1 MARLQVFLLSALF
14 ILTSF
19 SGLQQAL
26 FSEEEASSL
35 GHPEEVRL
43 VAGNQ
48 SHIAWNYTTYDL
60 NIGADID
67 DLMLVD
73 WWKNPTNRSMYL
85 LTENGDSLRYSPLN
99 NQFALQGDFLFM
111 EVDDNGTLLNE
122 IIIPRRH
129 FYNNLNQI
137 YNAGYQDR
145 YSRGGLESMAVFDH
159 SIIFSGVFQ
168 YESVNNQGGHVQQLF
183 DVNFSSGGTTYA
195 SAVVFIKVNR
205 TTFLTEDSIIF
216 ETSFFGGSYP
226 CKVASVSNSVSNDS
240 SVRFKFR
247 LGHTYRNPNNY
258 CSGIVVN
265 GTTESSMGHSIHFS
279 DFSISIDESFSSINS
294 RTMPRLNYYTSL
306 YDDYVYNTVET
317 FSGIGDDDTH
327 SVVNHEAC
335 DAYGNVMRI
344 DNNLTAVACTRP
356 NLQSSSLFSYNHS
369 ILLLNVSN
377 STIWEVSLGERGDSS
392 PATLRMIDGD
402 RLLVMSR
409 CSPNTPCNE
418 YGAISTTDTQMII
431 DFFSGMNRSIGL
443 TQGIEIID
451 SAVYSSSLFDD
462 SEVVMHDLWR
472 GPGLIPNI
480 NSKGIEFLIGD
491 LDQDSEP
498 DFLDDYPADFTQQRD
513 TDLDG
518 FGDNGS
524 GVLGD
529 DCPEQFGTS
538 HIDKLGCL
546 DSDSD
551 GVSDQG
557 DTFPLNPDQ
566 TDDSDSDG
574 YGDNSFGSLGDAC
587 PTIYGTSSRNETYGC
602 PDADFDGWADSQDHF
617 PNESSQWKDSDGD
630 GYGDEFNGFEGD
642 DCIIT
647 AGTSYVDRFGCLDT
661 DSDGVSDKNDAFPNN
676 PTQTDDRDGDGYG
689 DNQSENATHI
699 DRFPSDTTQW
709 NDTDG
714 DGYGDNQNGNLPD
727 RFPNDPNRWQDSDR
741 DGVADEEDAFPDDAT
756 QDTDSDGDGYGDN
769 AAGNRGDTF
778 PNDPDEWDDTDGDD
792 VGNNEDAFP
801 FDPSQTTDADGD
813 GFGDNPRGT
822 GADKFP
828 EDSTQWSD
836 IDGDGYGDNAEGTT
850 PDAFIADPTQWS
862 DIDGDGYGDNPTGR
876 LADAFPNDPTQ
887 WEDLDG
893 DGFGDNLSGNNPD
906 PYLFD
911 FDNDG
916 YNDSIDPLPK
926 LASPGDLDNDGV
938 LDENDAFPE
947 DYREWADADGD
958 GEGDNADTD
967 DDNDG
972 WTDTD
977 EVRQGTDPFSSSS
990 QPIDGFEVIIPG
1002 TQVSLGAW
1010 DLIGIFGGVPVFI
1023 WIAIGFATRNGR
1035 TARYEEMLR
1044 GAQSVEDL
1052 EHISGMWEYSLMMR
1066 MLGPHQ
1072 GIRLE
1077 RLRADLEYEFLG
1089 HRRTSTLVDEYD
1101 QTEHVEKAL
1110 PGLEQAVAQEPM
1122 ETQQPPQSV
1131 AVSTNVLTADTAA
1144 QRADENGYEWFTM
1157 DDGMNFYRTVG
1168 SGAEWVKFEN

>member
-1 MARLQVFLLSALF
+1 MRIAPLLIALFLTSVTSVDQLSSFSVENKTAFHSTTSANYNLTLTPTEITNLDSRLILNTDGVDSLLLNDGEYMVLRDTMNSGGLFGNLTSSEARNSYEFYDSLSNFYMFQDLSWTHYSSEGWEGKIYSFNNEIFLLTTVDCNSASIVYQGNGTF
-14 ILTSF
+14 CSYKGTPTDDTILVVHVLNLSHSTPLQDEYVFYNEDCGRRFGSNATNYRYNDVEIVDYHLSVKGNAIHLGIAQNQAYVSNTEYYGGVISNCKMSFNGTSLITLPTNEGQITWDHIEINR
-19 SGLQQAL
+19 STHQASINNIQDSNQVNPLIKLQMGNHAM
-26 FSEEEASSL
+26 FFNGGGAASEVV
-35 GHPEEVRL
+35 GC
-43 VAGNQ
+43 
-48 SHIAWNYTTYDL
+48 YDL
-60 NIGADID
+60 QSQSISYVNHRASILKENFGVGVDYQLIYSHEGQRGPKLIDSTCQVIQNFTDFGSNII
-67 DLMLVD
+67 
-73 WWKNPTNRSMYL
+73 NYR
-85 LTENGDSLRYSPLN
+85 
-99 NQFALQGDFLFM
+99 
-111 EVDDNGTLLNE
+111 
-122 IIIPRRH
+122 
-129 FYNNLNQI
+129 
-137 YNAGYQDR
+137 
-145 YSRGGLESMAVFDH
+145 
-159 SIIFSGVFQ
+159 
-168 YESVNNQGGHVQQLF
+168 
-183 DVNFSSGGTTYA
+183 
-195 SAVVFIKVNR
+195 
-205 TTFLTEDSIIF
+205 
-216 ETSFFGGSYP
+216 
-226 CKVASVSNSVSNDS
+226 SVSNTNGIEMLFCHEDTFRGDLFGVPLQKYQPIRITINSTGNLTNYEIGEPDERFCQGLNIEHHSNSVQNTLSN
-240 SVRFKFR
+240 
-247 LGHTYRNPNNY
+247 
-258 CSGIVVN
+258 VN
-265 GTTESSMGHSIHFS
+265 GWYVWATDSDIDGHPDFMDAFPFEPTQNSDFDNDGYGDNLMGIEGDGCPSTFGNSSM
-279 DFSISIDESFSSINS
+279 
-294 RTMPRLNYYTSL
+294 
-306 YDDYVYNTVET
+306 
-317 FSGIGDDDTH
+317 
-327 SVVNHEAC
+327 
-335 DAYGNVMRI
+335 
-344 DNNLTAVACTRP
+344 
-356 NLQSSSLFSYNHS
+356 
-369 ILLLNVSN
+369 
-377 STIWEVSLGERGDSS
+377 
-392 PATLRMIDGD
+392 
-402 RLLVMSR
+402 
-409 CSPNTPCNE
+409 
-418 YGAISTTDTQMII
+418 
-431 DFFSGMNRSIGL
+431 
-443 TQGIEIID
+443 
-451 SAVYSSSLFDD
+451 
-462 SEVVMHDLWR
+462 
-472 GPGLIPNI
+472 
-480 NSKGIEFLIGD
+480 
-491 LDQDSEP
+491 DQW
-498 DFLDDYPADFTQQRD
+498 
-513 TDLDG
+513 
-518 FGDNGS
+518 
-524 GVLGD
+524 
-529 DCPEQFGTS
+529 
-538 HIDKLGCL
+538 GCL
-546 DSDSD
+546 DSDGDGWSD
-551 GVSDQG
+551 ERDDFPRENTQWN
-557 DTFPLNPDQ
+557 DT
-566 TDDSDSDG
+566 DSDG
-574 YGDNSFGSLGDAC
+574 YGDNLIGFMGDNC
-587 PTIYGTSSRNETYGC
+587 PTIFGESSRNNTYGC
-602 PDADFDGWADSQDHF
+602 TDADFDGWADSQDHF
-617 PNESSQWKDSDGD
+617 PNESSQWRDSDGD

-642 DCIIT
+642 DCILT
-647 AGTSYVDRFGCLDT
+647 PGTSYLDRFGCLDT

-676 PTQTDDRDGDGYG
+676 PSQTDDRDGDGYG
-689 DNQSENATHI
+689 DNQSEYATQV

-727 RFPNDPNRWQDSDR
+727 RFPNDPSRWQDSDH
-741 DGVADEEDAFPDDAT
+741 DGVADEDDAFPDDAT

-778 PNDPDEWDDTDGDD
+778 PNDPNEWDDTDGDD

-828 EDSTQWSD
+828 EDATQWSD
-836 IDGDGYGDNAEGTT
+836 IDGDGYGDNMEGTT

-862 DIDGDGYGDNPTGR
+862 DVDGDGYGDNPTGR

-1044 GAQSVEDL
+1044 GAESVDDL
-1052 EHISGMWEYSLMMR
+1052 ERISGMWEYSLMMR

-1110 PGLEQAVAQEPM
+1110 PGLEQAVAHEPM
-1122 ETQQPPQSV
+1122 ETEQPIQ
-1131 AVSTNVLTADTAA
+1131 TNATGIVPSADTPA
-1144 QRADENGYEWFTM
+1144 QRSDENGYEWFTT
-1157 DDGMNFYRTVG
+1157 DEGTNFYRTVG

>member
-1 MARLQVFLLSALF
+1 
-14 ILTSF
+14 
-19 SGLQQAL
+19 
-26 FSEEEASSL
+26 
-35 GHPEEVRL
+35 
-43 VAGNQ
+43 
-48 SHIAWNYTTYDL
+48 
-60 NIGADID
+60 
-67 DLMLVD
+67 
-73 WWKNPTNRSMYL
+73 
-85 LTENGDSLRYSPLN
+85 
-99 NQFALQGDFLFM
+99 
-111 EVDDNGTLLNE
+111 
-122 IIIPRRH
+122 
-129 FYNNLNQI
+129 
-137 YNAGYQDR
+137 
-145 YSRGGLESMAVFDH
+145 
-159 SIIFSGVFQ
+159 
-168 YESVNNQGGHVQQLF
+168 
-183 DVNFSSGGTTYA
+183 
-195 SAVVFIKVNR
+195 
-205 TTFLTEDSIIF
+205 
-216 ETSFFGGSYP
+216 
-226 CKVASVSNSVSNDS
+226 
-240 SVRFKFR
+240 
-247 LGHTYRNPNNY
+247 
-258 CSGIVVN
+258 
-265 GTTESSMGHSIHFS
+265 
-279 DFSISIDESFSSINS
+279 
-294 RTMPRLNYYTSL
+294 
-306 YDDYVYNTVET
+306 
-317 FSGIGDDDTH
+317 
-327 SVVNHEAC
+327 
-335 DAYGNVMRI
+335 
-344 DNNLTAVACTRP
+344 
-356 NLQSSSLFSYNHS
+356 
-369 ILLLNVSN
+369 
-377 STIWEVSLGERGDSS
+377 
-392 PATLRMIDGD
+392 
-402 RLLVMSR
+402 
-409 CSPNTPCNE
+409 
-418 YGAISTTDTQMII
+418 
-431 DFFSGMNRSIGL
+431 
-443 TQGIEIID
+443 
-451 SAVYSSSLFDD
+451 
-462 SEVVMHDLWR
+462 
-472 GPGLIPNI
+472 
-480 NSKGIEFLIGD
+480 
-491 LDQDSEP
+491 
-498 DFLDDYPADFTQQRD
+498 
-513 TDLDG
+513 
-518 FGDNGS
+518 
-524 GVLGD
+524 
-529 DCPEQFGTS
+529 
-538 HIDKLGCL
+538 
-546 DSDSD
+546 
-551 GVSDQG
+551 
-557 DTFPLNPDQ
+557 
-566 TDDSDSDG
+566 
-574 YGDNSFGSLGDAC
+574 
-587 PTIYGTSSRNETYGC
+587 
-602 PDADFDGWADSQDHF
+602 
-617 PNESSQWKDSDGD
+617 
-630 GYGDEFNGFEGD
+630 D
-642 DCIIT
+642 DCILT
-647 AGTSYVDRFGCLDT
+647 AGTSYIDRFGCLDT

-727 RFPNDPNRWQDSDR
+727 RFPNDPNRWQDSDH
-741 DGVADEEDAFPDDAT
+741 DGVADEDDAFPDDAT

-778 PNDPDEWDDTDGDD
+778 PNDPNEWDDTDGDD
-792 VGNNEDAFP
+792 VGNNVDAFP

-828 EDSTQWSD
+828 EDATQWSD

-887 WEDLDG
+887 WEDMDG

-977 EVRQGTDPFSSSS
+977 EMRQGTDPFSSSS

-1101 QTEHVEKAL
+1101 QTEHVEKSL
-1110 PGLEQAVAQEPM
+1110 PRLDQAVAHEPM
-1122 ETQQPPQSV
+1122 ETEQAVQSV
-1131 AVSTNVLTADTAA
+1131 AVSTNVPTAETAA
-1144 QRADENGYEWFTM
+1144 QRSDENGYEWFTTA
-1157 DDGMNFYRTVG
+1157 DGTNFYRTVG
-1168 SGAEWVKFEN
+1168 SGDEWIKFEN